1 MGLLGTRKKI
11 DTEVRGRPSKRIARE
26 IREMTCGQVM
36 LAAHEVDEMDSIDEV
51 VRLITAKDW
60 DHVMVTDDR
69 GSLVGR
75 VHAVDLLK
83 LIMNKRI
90 NRDLYWMEA
99 VPIRQ
104 AVTQPPLQVKTST
117 PLMVA
122 ATLMLT
128 HDLNQIAITDSNGSL
143 VGHVS
148 HAVVARHLPRFL
160 L

>member
-1 MGLLGTRKKI
+1 MSLLRARKK
-11 DTEVRGRPSKRIARE
+11 TETNRRSRPSNRIARE
-26 IREMTCGQVM
+26 IRELTCGKVM
-36 LAAHEVDEMDSIDEV
+36 LAAHEVDEMDSIDDV
-51 VRLITAKDW
+51 MRLIVAKDW
-60 DHVMVTDDR
+60 DHVMVTDEV
-69 GSLVGR
+69 GNLVGR

-90 NRDLYWMEA
+90 NRDHFWMEA
-99 VPIRQ
+99 VPILQ
-104 AVTQPPLQVKTST
+104 AVTLPPLQVKTTT

-128 HDLNQIAITDSNGSL
+128 HDLNQIAITDVHGVL

>member
-1 MGLLGTRKKI
+1 MSLPGVRKKT
-11 DTEVRGRPSKRIARE
+11 DTNRRSRPSKRIASE
-26 IREMTCGQVM
+26 IRKLTCGQVM
-36 LAAHEVDEMDSIDEV
+36 LAAHEVDEMDSIDDV
-51 VRLITAKDW
+51 VRLIAAKDW
-60 DHVMVTDDR
+60 DHVMVTDEV

-90 NRDLYWMEA
+90 NRDIFWMEA
-99 VPIRQ
+99 VPILQ
-104 AVTQPPLQVKTST
+104 AVTQPPLQVKTTT

-128 HDLNQIAITDSNGSL
+128 HDLNQIAITDANGVL